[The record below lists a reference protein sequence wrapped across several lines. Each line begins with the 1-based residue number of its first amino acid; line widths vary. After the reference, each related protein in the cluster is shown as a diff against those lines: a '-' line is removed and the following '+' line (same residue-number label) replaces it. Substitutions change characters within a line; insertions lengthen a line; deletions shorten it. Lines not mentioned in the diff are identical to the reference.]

1 MGNVVGVRLG
11 LFGFG
16 FCAQVEQHARLYGKN
31 GEFLLFCACR
41 LLLVIL
47 VGIDLLHLTRK
58 RKLTLSVWH

>member
-31 GEFLLFCACR
+31 GEFLLFYACS
-41 LLLVIL
+41 LLTVLL
-47 VGIDLLHLTRK
+47 VGIDWLHRT
-58 RKLTLSVWH
+58 